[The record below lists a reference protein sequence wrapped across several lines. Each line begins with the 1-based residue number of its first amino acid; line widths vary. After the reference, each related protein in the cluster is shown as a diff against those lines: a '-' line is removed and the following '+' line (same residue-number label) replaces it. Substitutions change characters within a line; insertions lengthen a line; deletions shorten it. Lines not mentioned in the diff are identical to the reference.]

1 MKKLESLCQSVF
13 DDGFDRTDVYELAE
27 EAMKLL
33 AKYKLLQK
41 KHKKTETQLNSLLLM
56 VKPQSED
63 AVAVAAKLLK
73 KTN

>member
-13 DDGFDRTDVYELAE
+13 DGTDVYELAE

-63 AVAVAAKLLK
+63 AVAIAAKLLK